1 MAKRALVSLL
11 AALAAACHRPPAT
24 LPGAEPEIRVGLVTG
39 AATVRLGGDG
49 ELFVT
54 DDGSGQ
60 PVTAIPVGE
69 TWTAVADSAG
79 AGVQLVRPDSTRTE
93 SHRGVSVVNVTED
106 RFAMVNGRRYRGR
119 VGIFRTRGGLTTVNR
134 LPVDAYVA
142 GVLGLELGA
151 RRSDELEALLAQAI
165 VSRTFA
171 LRNRGRWE
179 SDGFDATAD
188 TRDQVYFGVVA
199 ETPQVWEAVRATAGE
214 VLMYRGELVDAFF
227 HSTCGYSTAGVE
239 EAFKG
244 AQPRPYL
251 KPVSDARGGGHYYCD
266 LSPRFRWR
274 EQWDAQQLRAILSR
288 TLPAVMN
295 VGGDGLQRI
304 TDVEVTQTT
313 RSGRVG
319 ELRIMF
325 ERGDVRIPGTDVRA
339 VLRPDAGSLLQSTAF
354 QVTVTKSDGALSRL
368 VAAGAGS
375 GHGVGFCQWGAIGR
389 ARAGQRH
396 REILTTYFPGTSV
409 EKLY

>member
-1 MAKRALVSLL
+1 LAKRALVSVL
-11 AALAAACHRPPAT
+11 AALAAACHQPPTA
-24 LPGAEPEIRVGLVTG
+24 LPGAEPEVRVGLATG
-39 AATVRLGGDG
+39 AASARVGGDG

-60 PVTAIPVGE
+60 PVTAIPAGQ
-69 TWTAVADSAG
+69 TWTIVPDSAG
-79 AGVQLVRPDSTRTE
+79 AGVQLMRPDSTRTE
-93 SHRGVSVVNVTED
+93 AHRGLSMVNVTED
-106 RFAMVNGRRYRGR
+106 RFAMVNNRRYRGR
-119 VGIFRTRGGLTTVNR
+119 VGVFRSRTGLTVVNR
-134 LPVDAYVA
+134 LPVDAYIA

-151 RRSDELEALLAQAI
+151 RRADELEALLAQAI

-199 ETPQVWEAVRATAGE
+199 ETPQVWAAVRATAGE
-214 VLMYRGELVDAFF
+214 VLMYHGELIEAFF
-227 HSTCGYSTAGVE
+227 HSTCGFSTAGAE
-239 EAFKG
+239 EAFRG

-266 LSPRFRWR
+266 ISPRFRWR

-304 TDVEVTQTT
+304 TDVEVTRTT

-319 ELRIMF
+319 ELRIAF
-325 ERGDVRIPGTDVRA
+325 DRGDVRIPGTDVRA
-339 VLRPDAGSLLQSTAF
+339 VLRPEASTLLSSAAF
-354 QVTVTKSDGALSRL
+354 QLTVAKTDGAVSRL

-396 REILTTYFPGTSV
+396 RDILTTYFPGTNI